1 MGRTPRRL
9 QLTASSLSCALCAAP
24 PQEPVRQDAALKEG
38 IELVFDEP
46 RQFTACAGLGVR
58 DEADRMLLHQA
69 VPVGLLGAVALVVE
83 RCANWVLVSIADA

>member
-1 MGRTPRRL
+1 M
-9 QLTASSLSCALCAAP
+9 
-24 PQEPVRQDAALKEG
+24 RQDAALKEG
-38 IELVFDEP
+38 VELVFDEP

-83 RCANWVLVSIADA
+83 RCTIQRPLELPADGLDDGLPRW